1 MSIDERIFGWIS
13 ARLMRARRP
22 DPVRLAR
29 AAQSA
34 PRLGRLKMVAS
45 ALAGA
50 EVQAAVVDGP
60 GGIAGRVLLL
70 PRVMDLAP
78 DEAGN
83 ERALVLLAAFCG
95 FRMRAED
102 PPPSEAPALGQL
114 RFLVQVGA
122 LERRLSGELGSWSQ
136 ARAALGSALVA
147 ERPPLSGLSG
157 RAAVLEALAQLR
169 LGAELPAGLPEAL
182 RALVVEAASQEALA
196 PPLAEAFLALGS
208 AGTFVMPACWGE
220 RYGTVPTEAVSA
232 LSAGLPAGG
241 STEREGPARPPAKRR
256 RALDQHQG
264 PENPATH
271 SFEKVHTA
279 EEYRGGHKRAD
290 GSDELAEHQ
299 AALDEL
305 NLEETVLSSE
315 ATSSVYR
322 SGTSSGEVGAATEAP
337 PAELR
342 YPEWD
347 GRHQRYLA
355 EYCRVRVSA
364 GSSSLARGRALTAR
378 VRQEERRAIERSRA
392 AILRVES
399 ALRWHSRQIDGQE
412 VDLDAALERITAVAA
427 GHEGTPRVYVSRRRS
442 ARSLAVMVLLDASM
456 STDGWVANRRVLD
469 LERDAATIVALAT
482 EGLVEEI
489 ALAAF
494 SSDTHEDCRF
504 VELKRFEESWPVGVG
519 RLALLEP
526 AGYTRIGPAI
536 RHAAAELAR
545 CRAKRR
551 VLLLLT
557 DGKPSDRDRY
567 EGSHGESDVRQAI
580 REARRDQVE
589 VIALG
594 ADPRAAPTIAS
605 MFGPHSRA
613 GLRRAGDV
621 ASAIV
626 EICARRM
633 QL

>member
-13 ARLMRARRP
+13 ARLMRARRS
-22 DPVRLAR
+22 DPARLAR
-29 AAQSA
+29 AAPSE
-34 PRLGRLKMVAS
+34 PRLGRLKMIAS
-45 ALAGA
+45 ALADA
-50 EVQAAVVDGP
+50 EVLASVVDGR
-60 GGIAGRVLLL
+60 GGIAGHVLLL
-70 PRVMDLAP
+70 PRLMDLAP
-78 DEAGN
+78 DEAAN
-83 ERALVLLAAFCG
+83 ERALVLLAAFGG
-95 FRMRAED
+95 FRMRAEEQVARD
-102 PPPSEAPALGQL
+102 PPALAQL

-122 LERRLSGELGSWSQ
+122 LERRLSAELGSWTE
-136 ARAALGSALVA
+136 ARGLLLPALLT
-147 ERPPLSGLSG
+147 ERPALSGLGG
-157 RAAVLEALAQLR
+157 RTAVLEALSQLR
-169 LGAELPAGLPEAL
+169 LGAALPTGLPEAL
-182 RALVVEAASQEALA
+182 RALVVEAASQEVLG
-196 PPLAEAFLALGS
+196 PGLAEAFMALGS
-208 AGTFVMPACWGE
+208 AGAFVMPACWGE
-220 RYGTVPTEAVSA
+220 RYATLPTEVASA
-232 LSAGLPAGG
+232 LGSGLPAGG
-241 STEREGPARPPAKRR
+241 SSEREGPARPPAKRR

-290 GSDELAEHQ
+290 GSDELDEHQ

-305 NLEETVLSSE
+305 NLEETVLTQES
-315 ATSSVYR
+315 TSSVYR
-322 SGTSSGEVGAATEAP
+322 SGSSGGEVGSAAERGPTD
-337 PAELR
+337 LR

-347 GRHQRYLA
+347 GRHRRYLA
-355 EYCRVRVSA
+355 EYCRVRVSS
-364 GSSSLARGRALTAR
+364 GRSSSAQGRALMAR
-378 VRQEERRAIERSRA
+378 VRHEERRAIERSRA

-469 LERDAATIVALAT
+469 LERDAATILALAT

-594 ADPRAAPTIAS
+594 ADPRAATTIAS

-626 EICARRM
+626 ELCARRM